1 MAKKAKT
8 SARSKGYRKT
18 VKQEP
23 FLSKKE
29 IFALVAVV
37 VLIALAIILF
47 NLLYDD
53 GSLDVVDGV
62 VQAENI
68 DNSIITMGTVND
80 QAKYFKVAEVGNI
93 DGYTRERIEGSSDA
107 NLSAFEF
114 IPEDEAAPIDTIYM
128 TGSFGT
134 PDSTIDND
142 MLYYS
147 MSGIT
152 VDAPA
157 TLEVDG
163 RSVEYFVS
171 TVEIPAEEEAEDTA
185 QASDGT
191 DGTGATGPEATE
203 EASETV
209 APTEGPV
216 ETTEPTVEPAASAE
230 PTDTTEPT
238 TAPEGSDVEAEGGE
252 AGFEPGKYSCWQTLI
267 AYAPSALN
275 DDFSVS
281 IRIQLSGE
289 TETVVD
295 EEGLAAYTDGLY
307 LSTEELLSYLEQ
319 ALQAIYA
326 TDAE

>member
-1 MAKKAKT
+1 M
-8 SARSKGYRKT
+8 
-18 VKQEP
+18 
-23 FLSKKE
+23 
-29 IFALVAVV
+29 
-37 VLIALAIILF
+37 
-47 NLLYDD
+47 
-53 GSLDVVDGV
+53 
-62 VQAENI
+62 
-68 DNSIITMGTVND
+68 
-80 QAKYFKVAEVGNI
+80 
-93 DGYTRERIEGSSDA
+93 
-107 NLSAFEF
+107 
-114 IPEDEAAPIDTIYM
+114 
-128 TGSFGT
+128 
-134 PDSTIDND
+134 
-142 MLYYS
+142 
-147 MSGIT
+147 
-152 VDAPA
+152 
-157 TLEVDG
+157 DG

-185 QASDGT
+185 QASDG
-191 DGTGATGPEATE
+191 DGRHRRHRGPEATE